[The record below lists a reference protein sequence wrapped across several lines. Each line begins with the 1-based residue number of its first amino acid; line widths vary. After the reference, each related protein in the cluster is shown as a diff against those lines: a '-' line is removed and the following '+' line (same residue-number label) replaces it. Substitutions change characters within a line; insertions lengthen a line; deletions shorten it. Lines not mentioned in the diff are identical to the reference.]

1 MDMQWIPR
9 ASGASNFNYLWNT
22 LKIGVQNCEKW
33 FYCRPTNRITQYMP
47 VHVQLIERF
56 NRKFLPYFS
65 PGNRKRL
72 VPFFYRF
79 ESFYISILFFFENEI
94 ISHEIVREKRYRI
107 FDKIKLFFERIYI
120 SSWWKTTL
128 EFFKILLNNFLITVR
143 EERKEERISWKSW
156 AKEVGEKKYRIA
168 PSVFP
173 KSLNLIRRT
182 PFLLVERFIG
192 RNETRCC
199 FVFPQGEKRWF
210 GEYHEY
216 KYIFQRIFL
225 SFSCKKFRILK
236 LKQIADPR
244 QFVWPTVAF
253 TAIRVA

>member
-1 MDMQWIPR
+1 MKNDFIAGLRIGLPNICPCTYNWSSDSIANFYR
-9 ASGASNFNYLWNT
+9 ISRLGIENALSLSFIASNRFIYL
-22 LKIGVQNCEKW
+22 
-33 FYCRPTNRITQYMP
+33 
-47 VHVQLIERF
+47 
-56 NRKFLPYFS
+56 
-65 PGNRKRL
+65 
-72 VPFFYRF
+72 
-79 ESFYISILFFFENEI
+79 SFFFFENEI

-199 FVFPQGEKRWF
+199 FVF
-210 GEYHEY
+210 
-216 KYIFQRIFL
+216 
-225 SFSCKKFRILK
+225 S
-236 LKQIADPR
+236 
-244 QFVWPTVAF
+244 
-253 TAIRVA
+253 